1 MKLLLAA
8 AAFLAAGPALAQQAA
23 PPSFAQMVAEGMKP
37 ELPKPL
43 NDGLVMTEV
52 GAEGG
57 MLVVLVEDRQNLAAS
72 TTPEEMARQMAIGLA
87 MGFCKDKAVAQQ
99 MLKIG
104 LSIRADLLLVDGRRI
119 ESDVLDR
126 CPD

>member
-1 MKLLLAA
+1 MKSMIAA
-8 AAFLAAGPALAQQAA
+8 AALFCALPAAAQA
-23 PPSFAQMVAEGMKP
+23 PNAPSFAALVADGMRP
-37 ELPKPL
+37 DLPKPL

-57 MLVVLVEDRQNLAAS
+57 LLVVLVEDRKNLAATMS
-72 TTPEEMARQMAIGLA
+72 PEEMAEEMAKGLVL
-87 MGFCKDKAVAQQ
+87 GFCADKAAAEQ

-104 LSIRADLLLVDGRRI
+104 LSIRADLLLVDGRRVA
-119 ESDVLDR
+119 SPVLDR

>member
-1 MKLLLAA
+1 MKIMIASAALLCALPAA
-8 AAFLAAGPALAQQAA
+8 AQAPNA
-23 PPSFAQMVAEGMKP
+23 KSFAALVADGMRP

-57 MLVVLVEDRQNLAAS
+57 LLVVLVEDRKNLAA
-72 TTPEEMARQMAIGLA
+72 TMRPEEMAEEMAKGLA
-87 MGFCKDKAVAQQ
+87 LGFCADKAAAEQ

-104 LSIRADLLLVDGRRI
+104 LSIRADLLLVDGRRVA
-119 ESDVLDR
+119 SPVLDR